1 MRLSELLQALGVEA
15 NGVREDVEVDGV
27 AADSRRVRPGDVF
40 FALPGVHTDG
50 RRHIAEALGR
60 GARAVITTGEVDA
73 GRAPVVRLDAPHRLL
88 ARAAAHLAGD
98 PSAALTL
105 VGVTGTNGKTTTT
118 YLLEAIWRAAGRRPG
133 VVGTITYRFD
143 GASRPAPLTTPDPIA
158 LQALLAEMR
167 AAGTTHVAL
176 EVSSHAL
183 AQERVAGCR
192 FDAAVFTNLTRDHL
206 DFHGDLER
214 YSAAKA
220 RLFLDEL
227 PASGKPD
234 PVAVVNVDDPAG
246 ARLAARVH
254 TRCVRVGRGTR
265 ADVRP
270 LEVETSLAGTCGTLA
285 LGAERLPFESRLV
298 GAPHLENILGAAAA
312 AWALGTPPEAIARGL
327 AAAESPPGRLEQIA
341 GPGFTVVVDYA
352 HSPDALARALDV
364 LRPLARGRLITVFG
378 SGGDRDRGK
387 RPLMGEAAARRSDL
401 VVLTSDNPRTEDA
414 LRILADIEEG
424 VGAAGMTG
432 HVVEPDRG
440 EAHDGHAFLG
450 EAVERGAGA
459 VVVERAHAER
469 PLRCGVIAVRDTLAA
484 LGDLAAFHRRRCHPR
499 IVAVTG
505 SNGKTTTKEMLAAIL
520 ARALGPGRVLRTSGT
535 QNNLGGLPRTL
546 PRLTVP
552 GRHNVTN
559 ALAAAAAAP
568 ALGVDLAAVQAGLEA
583 FQPPGMRMEVT
594 QLPTGVTVLN
604 DAYNANPASMAAALS
619 TLAASRG
626 RRRLA
631 ALGEMRELGEE
642 APRAHRELGAAAA
655 GARLDALFLLGPHAA
670 EVRAGAEAAGLPAE
684 RITIAASHDELAAR
698 LAAYCRAGDL
708 LLLKG
713 SRGAAMEEVLRRLTA
728 EAGGGG

>member
-1 MRLSELLQALGVEA
+1 MRLSELLRALGVEA
-15 NGVREDVEVDGV
+15 SGVREDVEVGGI
-27 AADSRRVRPGDVF
+27 AADSRQVRPGDVF

-246 ARLAARVH
+246 ARLAARVR

-270 LEVETSLAGTCGTLA
+270 LEVETSLAGTCGALA

-312 AWALGTPPEAIARGL
+312 AWALGTPPEAIACGL

-378 SGGDRDRGK
+378 CGGDRDRGK
-387 RPLMGEAAARRSDL
+387 RPLMGEAAARRSDV

-424 VGAAGMTG
+424 VRAAGMTG
-432 HVVEPDRG
+432 HIVEPDR
-440 EAHDGHAFLG
+440 
-450 EAVERGAGA
+450 
-459 VVVERAHAER
+459 RAAIALAIGLAR
-469 PLRCGVIAVRDTLAA
+469 P
-484 LGDLAAFHRRRCHPR
+484 GDLVLVAGKGHEDYQ
-499 IVAVTG
+499 IVGTV
-505 SNGKTTTKEMLAAIL
+505 KRHLDDREEVR
-520 ARALGPGRVLRTSGT
+520 RALGR
-535 QNNLGGLPRTL
+535 LG
-546 PRLTVP
+546 
-552 GRHNVTN
+552 
-559 ALAAAAAAP
+559 
-568 ALGVDLAAVQAGLEA
+568 
-583 FQPPGMRMEVT
+583 
-594 QLPTGVTVLN
+594 
-604 DAYNANPASMAAALS
+604 
-619 TLAASRG
+619 
-626 RRRLA
+626 
-631 ALGEMRELGEE
+631 
-642 APRAHRELGAAAA
+642 
-655 GARLDALFLLGPHAA
+655 
-670 EVRAGAEAAGLPAE
+670 
-684 RITIAASHDELAAR
+684 
-698 LAAYCRAGDL
+698 
-708 LLLKG
+708 
-713 SRGAAMEEVLRRLTA
+713 
-728 EAGGGG
+728 

>member
-15 NGVREDVEVDGV
+15 NGVREDVEVGGV

-60 GARAVITTGEVDA
+60 GARAVITTGVVDA
-73 GRAPVVRLDAPHRLL
+73 GGAPVVCVDAPNRLL

-133 VVGTITYRFD
+133 VVGTITY
-143 GASRPAPLTTPDPIA
+143 
-158 LQALLAEMR
+158 
-167 AAGTTHVAL
+167 
-176 EVSSHAL
+176 
-183 AQERVAGCR
+183 R

-246 ARLAARVH
+246 ARLAARVR
-254 TRCVRVGRGTR
+254 TRCVRVGRATR

-270 LEVETSLAGTCGTLA
+270 LEVETSLAGTCGALA

-312 AWALGTPPEAIARGL
+312 AWALGTPPEAIACGL

-378 SGGDRDRGK
+378 CGGDRDRGK

-424 VGAAGMTG
+424 VRAAGMTG
-432 HVVEPDRG
+432 HIVEPDR
-440 EAHDGHAFLG
+440 
-450 EAVERGAGA
+450 
-459 VVVERAHAER
+459 RAAIALAIGRAR
-469 PLRCGVIAVRDTLAA
+469 P
-484 LGDLAAFHRRRCHPR
+484 GDLVL
-499 IVAVTG
+499 VA
-505 SNGKTTTKEMLAAIL
+505 GKGHEDYQIEIG
-520 ARALGPGRVLRTSGT
+520 RASCRERVS
-535 QNNLGGLPRTL
+535 
-546 PRLTVP
+546 
-552 GRHNVTN
+552 
-559 ALAAAAAAP
+559 
-568 ALGVDLAAVQAGLEA
+568 
-583 FQPPGMRMEVT
+583 
-594 QLPTGVTVLN
+594 
-604 DAYNANPASMAAALS
+604 
-619 TLAASRG
+619 
-626 RRRLA
+626 
-631 ALGEMRELGEE
+631 
-642 APRAHRELGAAAA
+642 
-655 GARLDALFLLGPHAA
+655 
-670 EVRAGAEAAGLPAE
+670 
-684 RITIAASHDELAAR
+684 
-698 LAAYCRAGDL
+698 
-708 LLLKG
+708 
-713 SRGAAMEEVLRRLTA
+713 
-728 EAGGGG
+728 